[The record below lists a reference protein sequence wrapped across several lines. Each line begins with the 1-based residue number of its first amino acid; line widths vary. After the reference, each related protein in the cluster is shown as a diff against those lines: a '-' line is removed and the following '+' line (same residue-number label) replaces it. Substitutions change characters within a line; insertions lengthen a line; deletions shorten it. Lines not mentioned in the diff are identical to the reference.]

1 MGSKGRTTITPQL
14 PNELSG
20 LYRQTA
26 ANIMEGQG
34 VLPLFGGA
42 GTGTAAPRPAGRPPN
57 EEPNQAQPRKRRIL

>member
-1 MGSKGRTTITPQL
+1 MGSKGRTTTTPQL

-26 ANIMEGQG
+26 ANIMEGQR

-42 GTGTAAPRPAGRPPN
+42 GTGTATPREDAVPPDRRPA
-57 EEPNQAQPRKRRIL
+57 QRRVI

>member
-1 MGSKGRTTITPQL
+1 MGSKGRTTVTPQL

-26 ANIMEGQG
+26 ANIMQGQR

-42 GTGTAAPRPAGRPPN
+42 GAGQATPRRDASPDDDDRRR
-57 EEPNQAQPRKRRIL
+57 AQRRVI